1 MFLIETNS
9 HKNLIVKSYRKVW
22 LFFMTRITEVINL
35 DYIQWIIEGRV
46 DKFYKSRL
54 WTNCRKKAL
63 ERDHYE
69 CQMCKKNPKMNKIV
83 LANTVHHI
91 KEIRDYPH
99 LALELDNLVSLCRAC
114 HERIHERDLIKRETK
129 NKFVNEERW

>member
-1 MFLIETNS
+1 ME
-9 HKNLIVKSYRKVW
+9 
-22 LFFMTRITEVINL
+22 
-35 DYIQWIIEGRV
+35 YIQWIIEGRV

-69 CQMCKKNPKMNKIV
+69 CQ
-83 LANTVHHI
+83 TVHHI

-99 LALELDNLVSLCRAC
+99 LALELDNLMSLCRAC
-114 HERIHERDLIKRETK
+114 HERIHDRELIKRETK
-129 NKFVNEERW
+129 RKFINEERW